1 MRVAIVSD
9 IHGNLTA
16 LEAVIAD
23 LRQVAPD
30 VVLHGGDLT
39 DTGSSPVAVVDRIHE
54 LGWRG
59 VMGNTDEMLFRP
71 ASLVEFAEQAPA
83 LKPLLPAIEEMA
95 AGSRDKLGD
104 ERVAWLSELPR
115 RQICGP
121 IALIHASPESLWRA
135 PAAQAG
141 DDELASVYSP
151 LGATAA
157 AYGHI
162 HCGFVRR
169 IARGE
174 GAPELMVANAGSVGL
189 SYDGDTRAA
198 YLVLDVTE
206 TSIDATLRRVEY
218 DLEREIRARAVCGL
232 PHAEWIGKT
241 LRSATPQ
248 MPG

>member
-23 LRQVAPD
+23 LRMVAPD
-30 VVLHGGDLT
+30 VVLHGGDLA
-39 DTGSSPVAVVDRIHE
+39 DTGSSPVAVVDRIRE

-71 ASLVEFAEQAPA
+71 DSLVEFAEQSPA
-83 LKPLLPAIEEMA
+83 MKPLLAAIEEMA
-95 AGSRDKLGD
+95 AGSRDKLGE
-104 ERVAWLSELPR
+104 ERLAWLGNLPR
-115 RQICGP
+115 RESCGGL
-121 IALIHASPESLWRA
+121 ALVHASPESLWRA

-141 DDELASVYSP
+141 DGELASVYGQ

-174 GAPELMVANAGSVGL
+174 GAPEQVVANAGSVGL
-189 SYDGDTRAA
+189 SYDGDARAA

-218 DLEREIRARAVCGL
+218 DLEREIRARMVCGL
-232 PHAEWIGKT
+232 PGAEWIART
-241 LRSATPQ
+241 LRSAAPQ